1 MKTYTAFNQVKGR
14 NIGYSFKAENLQ
26 DAVKFCACK
35 FSGFPN
41 TIIVEN
47 TEEDGKAYEGTLV
60 WAYGCL
66 V

>member
-14 NIGYSFKAENLQ
+14 NIGYSFRAENLQ
-26 DAVKFCACK
+26 DAVKFCALK

-41 TIIVEN
+41 TKIVEN
-47 TEEDGKAYEGTLV
+47 KEEDGKANEGTLV

>member
-1 MKTYTAFNQVKGR
+1 MKTYTAFNQVKGC

-26 DAVKFCACK
+26 DAVKFCARK
-35 FSGFPN
+35 FSGIPN

-47 TEEDGKAYEGTLV
+47 TEEDGKANEGTLV
-60 WAYGCL
+60 WAYGCP